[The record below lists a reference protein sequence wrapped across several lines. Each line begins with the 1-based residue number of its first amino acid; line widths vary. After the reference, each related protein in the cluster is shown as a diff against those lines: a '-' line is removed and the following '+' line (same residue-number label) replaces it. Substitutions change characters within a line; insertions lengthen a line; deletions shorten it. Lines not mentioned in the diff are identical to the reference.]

1 MVRKSRKIGI
11 IYDSITPGEHLECI
25 TEFSWWSEANIFL
38 LACWCPFSQ
47 KAESK
52 KATKKESSSSDDA
65 SDEDET
71 VNYLLI
77 KLI

>member
-1 MVRKSRKIGI
+1 MSMGA
-11 IYDSITPGEHLECI
+11 GWNLE
-25 TEFSWWSEANIFL
+25 N
-38 LACWCPFSQ
+38 Q
-47 KAESK
+47 AESK